1 MDRRI
6 RDKLQLTGA
15 SDEYIMSRMVEVSIA
30 KPTNEDRRKGQCRR
44 RYCAGPKDYIRESLD
59 YLRAVA
65 RRLEMDEPSLFSI
78 EHSID
83 MVILHWLTHDDVRVW
98 RAPAENAAVGLMA
111 TFFPEVLR
119 VELVH
124 LYDEDTAHKFSCRTQ
139 LETSPLPAAMRD
151 RFAAECRQIWTF
163 GAEQKL
169 MRQSARSF
177 DRSPED
183 TDHHRGRASQHERVR
198 CVQPGSRIEHLRPVI
213 MAEPVAASI
222 TARAPEGSPATQP
235 PS

>member
-6 RDKLQLTGA
+6 RDKLQIAGA
-15 SDEYIMSRMVEVSIA
+15 SDEYIMSRMVEVSIL
-30 KPTNEDRRKGQCRR
+30 KPTDDERRKGQYRR
-44 RYCAGPKDYIRESLD
+44 RLFAGPQDYIKESLE

-83 MVILHWLTHDDVRVW
+83 MVILHWVTHDDLRLW
-98 RAPAENAAVGLMA
+98 RAPAEYSAIGLMT

-139 LETSPLPAAMRD
+139 LETSPLPAAMKD
-151 RFAAECRQIWTF
+151 RFAAEWRQIWAF
-163 GAEQKL
+163 GAETKL
-169 MRQSARSF
+169 MRQNARPF
-177 DRSPED
+177 DR
-183 TDHHRGRASQHERVR
+183 
-198 CVQPGSRIEHLRPVI
+198 
-213 MAEPVAASI
+213 VA
-222 TARAPEGSPATQP
+222 
-235 PS
+235 